1 MGEGAKDLERSLHQD
16 DPLHLMDVSRPRCS
30 LWRKLV
36 LVANLLAC
44 GILQT
49 SGQIS
54 IVSFIGIEGYRSY
67 LYLENILE
75 DVQEYSWYRGVS
87 DSEGNMIVSYKP
99 PSNSW
104 QSGPMFSG
112 RENVTSKGHL
122 KIRESMLNDTG
133 NYTVRVD
140 VSNGTHRATSW
151 LEIREKES
159 NPGIS
164 TNTTSVVEY
173 MDAVA
178 AFCHTNATNITWY
191 VDGIP
196 VFSNDLMTI
205 SPDGKTLIIHKV
217 SRYNKILQCALE
229 NILEFPQRSEQIFL
243 TVAYGPDSV
252 WLSSDPMT
260 FNGILYAEL
269 GSKVEMKCSSSSFP
283 RPKYHWI
290 HNGSLLGISE
300 ANITLPS
307 LTWEQMGRYRCIV
320 ENPVAQLT
328 IYRGAQIR
336 TRPGSVPIVRRDFY
350 ISGPLVVF
358 LIVMTVLGGVYLSG
372 ILVYMMISRFS
383 TRRNRGI

>member
-1 MGEGAKDLERSLHQD
+1 
-16 DPLHLMDVSRPRCS
+16 MDVSRPRCS

-36 LVANLLAC
+36 LVANVLAC

-54 IVSFIGIEGYRSY
+54 IVPFIGIEGYRSS

-75 DVQEYSWYRGVS
+75 DVQEYSWHRGIN
-87 DSEGNMIVSYKP
+87 DSEGNMIISYKP

-122 KIRESMLNDTG
+122 MIRKSMLNDTG

-140 VSNGTHRATSW
+140 VSKGTHRATSW

-173 MDAVA
+173 MDSVV

-191 VDGIP
+191 VNGIP

-205 SPDGKTLIIHKV
+205 SPDGKTFIIHKV
-217 SRYNKILQCALE
+217 SRFDILLQCALE
-229 NILEFPQRSEQIFL
+229 NILGFLQRSEQIIL

-252 WLSSDPMT
+252 RLSSDPKD
-260 FNGILYAEL
+260 FNGILYSDL
-269 GSKVEMKCSSSSFP
+269 GSKVEMKCDSTSFP
-283 RPKYHWI
+283 RPKYQWI

-328 IYRGAQIR
+328 MYREAQIQ
-336 TRPGSVPIVRRDFY
+336 TKSRPTPVIRRDFY
-350 ISGPLVVF
+350 ISGPQVVF
-358 LIVMTVLGGVYLSG
+358 LIVMTVLGGVYLCG
-372 ILVYMMISRFS
+372 ILVYIMISHFS
-383 TRRNRGI
+383 TRTNRVL